1 MERTY
6 KWEHV
11 ETPLIRNEAAV
22 HFLGAGLTASGV
34 QYGDGYEATWELRAA
49 ENWMTERVSVNVEGD
64 GWGAKPRAVKVRTR
78 RVVGGN
84 Q

>member
-34 QYGDGYEATWELRAA
+34 QYGDGYEATWELRAT
-49 ENWMTERVSVNVEGD
+49 ENWVTERVSVNVEGD
-64 GWGAKPRAVKVRTR
+64 GWERSLELFAMTCA
-78 RVVGGN
+78 